1 MFDAS
6 RVSLQ
11 RQLQQQYCLVRG
23 LQTMVY
29 GQADPSA
36 DAGLYQQLTQEE
48 ARLHDLEQQLVAS
61 SAPPAKEPVA
71 TAPHNRFL
79 SPETTGLR
87 VQPTVNMQPLPTG
100 IYHLLDPE
108 TDPLLTVALGNE
120 SSDTK
125 RVCVKAFLEG
135 LSAQAIRTVELPAG
149 ESLPRPLRL
158 LPTLFPERAQ
168 AITEVQR
175 ATLHLVVEDLDG
187 KPESHDTFSVVCLA
201 RTSSFNGIRQPD
213 TGRIVDLS
221 HYYGAWVTPH
231 VETVQARIR
240 RAADHWPGR
249 QIWGYQGK
257 PVSVPEQVAALYKAL
272 READIVYVNSVIDF
286 GAPPGTFTQRTRLP
300 RESLIQRSANCIDGT
315 VLMASLLEG
324 ASLSAA
330 IVLVPGHAFV
340 AWETWRDSDE
350 WRYLETTLIGT
361 ADFDAACQAGQ
372 RQYEFHQKQ
381 TPALVRRLALH
392 DLRARGVW
400 PME

>member
-1 MFDAS
+1 MPDLA
-6 RVSLQ
+6 RDVLQ
-11 RQLQQQYCLVRG
+11 RQLQQQYRLVRG
-23 LQTMVY
+23 LQATVY
-29 GQADPSA
+29 AQADPSA
-36 DAGLYQQLTQEE
+36 DAELYQQLTQEE
-48 ARLHDLEQQLVAS
+48 ARLHDLEQQFVAP
-61 SAPPAKEPVA
+61 SAAPAKEPA
-71 TAPHNRFL
+71 AEAPHDRFL
-79 SPETTGLR
+79 GPETTGLR

-175 ATLHLVVEDLDG
+175 ATLHLIVEDLDG
-187 KPESHDTFSVVCLA
+187 KPESHDTFSLVCLA
-201 RTSSFNGIRQPD
+201 RTSSFNGVRQPD
-213 TGRIVDLS
+213 TGRVVDLS

-231 VETVQARIR
+231 VEAVQARIR

-249 QIWGYQGK
+249 QIWGYQGT
-257 PVSVPEQVAALYKAL
+257 PESVPQQVAALYQAL
-272 READIVYVNSVIDF
+272 REAEIVYVNSVIDY
-286 GAPPGTFTQRTRLP
+286 GAPPGMFTQRTRLP
-300 RESLIQRSANCIDGT
+300 RESLTQKSANCIDGT

-324 ASLSAA
+324 ASLSPA
-330 IVLVPGHAFV
+330 IVLVPGHAFL
-340 AWETWRDSDE
+340 AWETWQESGE

-361 ADFDAACQAGQ
+361 ADFDAACLAGR

-381 TPALVRRLALH
+381 SPALVKLLPLH
-392 DLRARGVW
+392 DLRARGIW